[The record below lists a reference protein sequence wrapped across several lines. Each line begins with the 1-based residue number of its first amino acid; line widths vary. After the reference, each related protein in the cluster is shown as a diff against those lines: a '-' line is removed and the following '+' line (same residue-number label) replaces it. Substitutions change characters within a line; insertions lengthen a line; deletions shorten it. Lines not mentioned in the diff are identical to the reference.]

1 VRCTSRERS
10 GRCYCKRV
18 FALKSGTYRCV
29 RGCV

>member
-1 VRCTSRERS
+1 VRCTSRERL

-18 FALKSGTYRCV
+18 FALKSETYKCV